1 MVGLVE
7 KTDRKYLIFKQIT
20 QNFYSIMNTITYKN
34 VHNHFK
40 INGYHLTK
48 EDLCRI
54 AYSFIKEGADF
65 EQAVGDFLLDWFDDK
80 SYIDM
85 YTSGTTGEPKTIR
98 IEKDAMVK
106 SAIATG
112 DFFGLEPG
120 NKVLHCLPAN
130 YVAGKMMFVRSF
142 ILGLD
147 MDFVAPSSHPLEYN
161 DKKYDFAAMVPLQAK
176 NSIDKLTNIKKI
188 IIGGVKVHKSL
199 EQELIKLPVEIY
211 ETYGMTETI
220 THIAAKK
227 IGEEAFTTLPNVT
240 VSVNENQCLEIVAKN
255 IRDEK
260 IVTND
265 IVKLISETQFVW
277 LGRFDNVINSGGI
290 KIMPEQVEGK
300 LSTLIPRRYFVNGEQ
315 DDNLGEKVVLYVEGE
330 PINIDS
336 SVFDVLDKYEK
347 PKEIIFIP
355 KFKETATG
363 KIMREES
370 KKLIVAN

>member
-1 MVGLVE
+1 
-7 KTDRKYLIFKQIT
+7 
-20 QNFYSIMNTITYKN
+20 MNTVTHKN
-34 VHNHFK
+34 VHNRFK
-40 INGYHLTK
+40 LNGFHLTK

-54 AYSFIKEGADF
+54 AYSFIKEGEEF
-65 EQAVGDFLLDWFDDK
+65 EQSVGDFLLDWFDDK

-85 YTSGTTGEPKTIR
+85 YTSGTTGTPKPIR
-98 IEKDAMVK
+98 IEKSAMVE
-106 SAIATG
+106 SALATG

-120 NKVLHCLPAN
+120 DRVLHCLPAD

-147 MDFVAPSSHPLEYN
+147 MDFVAPSSHPLEHN
-161 DKKYDFAAMVPLQAK
+161 DKKYDFSAMVPLQAK
-176 NSIDKLTNIKKI
+176 NSINKLSNIKKI
-188 IIGGVKVHKSL
+188 IIGGVKIHKSL
-199 EQELIKLPVEIY
+199 EQELVKLPIEIY

-227 IGEEAFTTLPNVT
+227 VGVEAFTTLPHVT

-255 IRDEK
+255 IGNEK

-265 IVKLISETQFVW
+265 IVKLVSDTQFVW

-300 LSTLIPRRYFVNGEQ
+300 LSTLIPRRYFVNGAP
-315 DDNLGEKVVLYVEGE
+315 DDILGERVVLYVEGAPFE
-330 PINIDS
+330 IDH

-347 PKEIIFIP
+347 PKEIVFIP

-370 KKLIVAN
+370 KELAAVK

>member
-1 MVGLVE
+1 
-7 KTDRKYLIFKQIT
+7 
-20 QNFYSIMNTITYKN
+20 MNSVTYKN
-34 VHNHFK
+34 VHNLFK
-40 INGYHLTK
+40 LNGYHLTK

-65 EQAVGDFLLDWFDDK
+65 EQSVGDFLLDWFDDK

-85 YTSGTTGEPKTIR
+85 YTSGTTGSPKTIR

-112 DFFGLEPG
+112 DFFDLQPG
-120 NKVLHCLPAN
+120 NRVLHCLPAN

-147 MDFVAPSSHPLEYN
+147 MDFVAPSSNPLEHI
-161 DKKYDFAAMVPLQAK
+161 DLKYDFAAMVPLQAK
-176 NSIDKLTNIKKI
+176 NSIKKLTNIKKI
-188 IIGGVKVHKSL
+188 IIGGVKIHKSL
-199 EQELIKLPVEIY
+199 EQELVKLPIEIY

-227 IGEEAFTTLPNVT
+227 VGVEAFTTLPHVT
-240 VSVNENQCLEIVAKN
+240 VSVNENQCLEILAKN
-255 IRDEK
+255 IGNDK

-265 IVKLISETQFVW
+265 IVKLVSDTQFVW

-290 KIMPEQVEGK
+290 KIMPEQVESK
-300 LSTLIPRRYFVNGEQ
+300 LSTLIPRRYFVNGAP
-315 DDNLGEKVVLYVEGE
+315 DDILGEKVVLYVEGE
-330 PINIDS
+330 AMDIDH

-347 PKEIIFIP
+347 PKEVVFVP

-370 KKLIVAN
+370 KKLAV

>member
-1 MVGLVE
+1 MDN
-7 KTDRKYLIFKQIT
+7 KKIIDI
-20 QNFYSIMNTITYKN
+20 IMDTVSYKN
-34 VHNHFK
+34 VHSHFK
-40 INGYHLTK
+40 INGYHLTR

-65 EQAVGDFLLDWFDDK
+65 EQAVGDFVLDWFDDK

-98 IEKDAMVK
+98 IQKEAMVQ

-112 DFFGLEPG
+112 NFFELEPG
-120 NKVLHCLPAN
+120 NRVLHCLPAKF
-130 YVAGKMMFVRSF
+130 VAGKMMFVRAF
-142 ILGLD
+142 VLGLD
-147 MDFVAPSSHPLEYN
+147 IDFVAPSSNPLEYN
-161 DKKYDFAAMVPLQAK
+161 DEKYDFAAMVPLQAK
-176 NSIDKLTNIKKI
+176 NSIDKLTNIKKL

-199 EQELIKLPVEIY
+199 EDELIKLPIAIY

-227 IGEEAFTTLPNVT
+227 IGAEAFTTFPNVT
-240 VSVNENQCLEIVAKN
+240 VSVNANQCMEILAKN

-265 IVKLISETQFVW
+265 IVEIISDTEFVW
-277 LGRFDNVINSGGI
+277 LGRHDNLINSGGI
-290 KIMPEQVEGK
+290 KILPEQVESK
-300 LSTLIPRRYFVNGEQ
+300 LSALIPRRYFVNGEP
-315 DDNLGEKVVLYVEGE
+315 DDILGQKVVLYVEGE
-330 PINIDS
+330 NMNFDS
-336 SVFDVLDKYEK
+336 SVFDVLNKYEK
-347 PKEIIFIP
+347 PKEIVFIS

-370 KKLIVAN
+370 KKQAV

>member
-1 MVGLVE
+1 
-7 KTDRKYLIFKQIT
+7 
-20 QNFYSIMNTITYKN
+20 MNTVTYKN

-40 INGYHLTK
+40 LNGYHLTK
-48 EDLCRI
+48 EDLCRV
-54 AYSFIKEGADF
+54 AYSFIKEGEDF
-65 EQAVGDFLLDWFDDK
+65 EQSVGDFLLDWFDDK

-85 YTSGTTGEPKTIR
+85 FTSGSTGEPKTIR
-98 IEKDAMVK
+98 VEKDAMVK

-120 NKVLHCLPAN
+120 NRVLHCLPTN

-147 MDFVAPSSHPLEYN
+147 MDFVAPSSNPLEHN
-161 DKKYDFAAMVPLQAK
+161 DEKYDFCAMVPLQAK
-176 NSIDKLTNIKKI
+176 NALKKLTNIKKI
-188 IIGGVKVHKSL
+188 IIGGVKIHKSL
-199 EQELIKLPVEIY
+199 EQELVKLPIQIY

-227 IGEEAFTTLPNVT
+227 VGVEAFTTLPHVT

-255 IRDEK
+255 IGNEK

-265 IVKLISETQFVW
+265 IVKLISDTQFIW
-277 LGRFDNVINSGGI
+277 LGRFDYVINSGGI
-290 KIMPEQVEGK
+290 KIMPEQVESK
-300 LSTLIPRRYFVNGEQ
+300 LSTLIPRRYFVNGVP
-315 DDNLGEKVVLYVEGE
+315 DDTLGERVVLYVEGE
-330 PINIDS
+330 PMDIDHS
-336 SVFDVLDKYEK
+336 LFDVLDKYEK
-347 PKEIIFIP
+347 PKEIVFIP

-370 KKLIVAN
+370 KKLAV

>member
-1 MVGLVE
+1 MSTV
-7 KTDRKYLIFKQIT
+7 
-20 QNFYSIMNTITYKN
+20 TYKN

-54 AYSFIKEGADF
+54 AYSFIKEGVDF
-65 EQAVGDFLLDWFDDK
+65 EQSVGDFLLDWFDDK
-80 SYIDM
+80 SYVDM
-85 YTSGTTGEPKTIR
+85 YTSGTTGEPKAIR
-98 IEKDAMVK
+98 IEKDAMVQ

-112 DFFGLEPG
+112 EFFGLEPG
-120 NKVLHCLPAN
+120 NRVLHCLPAK
-130 YVAGKMMFVRSF
+130 YVAGKMMFIRAF

-147 MDFVAPSSHPLEYN
+147 MDFVAPNSHPLEYN
-161 DKKYDFAAMVPLQAK
+161 DEKYDFAAMVPLQAK
-176 NSIDKLTNIKKI
+176 NSIDKLKNIKKL

-199 EQELIKLPVEIY
+199 EQELIKVPIQIY

-227 IGEEAFTTLPNVT
+227 IGDEAFTTLPNVT

-265 IVKLISETQFVW
+265 IVKIISDTQFVW

-290 KIMPEQVEGK
+290 KIMPEVIESK
-300 LSTLIPRRYFVNGEQ
+300 LSTLIPRRYFISGEQ
-315 DDNLGEKVVLYVEGE
+315 DDVLGEKVILYVEGE
-330 PINIDS
+330 AMNIDS
-336 SVFDVLDKYEK
+336 FIFDDLDKYEK
-347 PKEIIFIP
+347 PKEIVFIP

-363 KIMREES
+363 KFMRDES
-370 KKLIVAN
+370 KKATV